1 MMTKPIRAL
10 GLQYPMIQFLIKVII
25 IHQESKPAKLLK
37 KRSGKRLEE
46 QVPVLVLN
54 SSFYVYYQ
62 GLPKMIKRPLKIIIR
77 RNECTGNNKGKL

>member
-10 GLQYPMIQFLIKVII
+10 ELQYPMIQFLIKVII

-46 QVPVLVLN
+46 EVLYLVLN
-54 SSFYVYYQ
+54 SSFYVYYK
-62 GLPKMIKRPLKIIIR
+62 GLPKMIKKKR
-77 RNECTGNNKGKL
+77 